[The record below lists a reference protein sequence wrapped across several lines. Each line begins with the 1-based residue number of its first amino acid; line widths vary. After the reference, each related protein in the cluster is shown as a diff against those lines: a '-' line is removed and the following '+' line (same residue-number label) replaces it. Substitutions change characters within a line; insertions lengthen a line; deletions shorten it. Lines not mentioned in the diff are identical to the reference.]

1 MSPAPR
7 GVRHHQVAVPQ
18 GSTGIHN
25 MLNTVMPVGITVK
38 SVMFLLI
45 SYTVYIGTVYILI
58 LATLI

>member
-1 MSPAPR
+1 
-7 GVRHHQVAVPQ
+7 
-18 GSTGIHN
+18 
-25 MLNTVMPVGITVK
+25 MLNTVLPVGITVK